1 MEIEKKMAA
10 MGLQF
15 SPEGPGRGVANIV
28 RCVRTG
34 NLLFFS
40 GTGPRQADGTT
51 PQGKVGKDFTLEQ
64 GYEFARLAALNLL
77 SRVKAEINDLDKV
90 TRIVKLLCMINC
102 TPEFADQAR
111 VANGA
116 SDLLTELYGDRGRHA
131 RSAVGMNSLP
141 GQMPIEIEM
150 IVEVKDER

>member
-1 MEIEKKMAA
+1 MEIEKKIAA

-15 SPEGPGRGVANIV
+15 APDSSGGVANIV

-40 GTGPRQADGTT
+40 GMGPRQADGTM
-51 PQGKVGKDFTLEQ
+51 PQGKVGKDFTREQ

-77 SRVKAEINDLDKV
+77 SRLKTEIKDLDKV
-90 TRIVKLLCMINC
+90 TRIVKLFCMINC
-102 TPEFADQAR
+102 TTEFADQSR

-116 SDLLTELYGDRGRHA
+116 SDLLTNLYGERGRHA

-150 IVEVKDER
+150 IVEIAD

>member
-1 MEIEKKMAA
+1 MEIEKKIEA

-15 SPEGPGRGVANIV
+15 SPDAPGGGVANIV

-34 NLLFFS
+34 NLLYLS
-40 GTGPRQADGTT
+40 GTGPRRADGTM
-51 PQGKVGKDFTLEQ
+51 PHGKVGKDFSLEQ

-77 SRVKAEINDLDKV
+77 SRVKAEIGDLDKV
-90 TRIVKLLCMINC
+90 TRVVKLFCMINC
-102 TPEFADQAR
+102 TSEFADQAR

-116 SDLLTELYGDRGRHA
+116 SDLLTELYADRGRHA

-150 IVEVKDER
+150 IVEVKD